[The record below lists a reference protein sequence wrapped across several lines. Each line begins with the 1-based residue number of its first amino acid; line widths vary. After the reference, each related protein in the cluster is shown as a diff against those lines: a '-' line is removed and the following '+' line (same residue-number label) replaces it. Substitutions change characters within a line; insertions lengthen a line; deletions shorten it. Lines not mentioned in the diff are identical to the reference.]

1 MKSTVKKEQIED
13 NRREKLEVESL
24 RVGLIEGKYLNK
36 NLKEVSKW
44 AMSISVWEMSVSRY
58 WRQQYAWHVQ
68 APWRKLV

>member
-36 NLKEVSKW
+36 NLKEVSK
-44 AMSISVWEMSVSRY
+44 
-58 WRQQYAWHVQ
+58 
-68 APWRKLV
+68 